1 MNMRKTV
8 HKFGGFILI
17 EMIMAIV
24 LLGVIGVF
32 TSMFLYTGIKG
43 YLIAKQTTDG
53 AMRAQVALDRINL
66 ELRKITD
73 LPGPAPNPKPDE
85 ITYTT
90 DDLPGTRKILYDSNA
105 NTISIEVNIGG
116 DINTYLLLDRVET
129 FNLTWEEA
137 NLDNSGD
144 ASKEIAGINV
154 EFTLEDVG
162 RPFNMRIYP
171 RNWLTALP

>member
-1 MNMRKTV
+1 MKNIF
-8 HKFGGFILI
+8 HKFSGFILI

-24 LLGVIGVF
+24 LLGVIGIF

-53 AMRAQVALDRINL
+53 AMRAQIALDRINL

-73 LPGPAPNPKPDE
+73 LPSPGPNPEPDQ

-90 DDLPGTRKILYDSNA
+90 DDLPGTRKIVYDSDA
-105 NTISIEVNIGG
+105 NTISIEVTIGG
-116 DINTYLLLDRVET
+116 DTDTYLLLDRVET

-144 ASKEIAGINV
+144 ASVEIAGINI

-171 RNWLTALP
+171 RNWLRVLP

>member
-1 MNMRKTV
+1 MRNI
-8 HKFGGFILI
+8 FNNFSGFILV
-17 EMIMAIV
+17 EMIVAIV

-32 TSMFLYTGIKG
+32 TSMFLYTGVKG

-53 AMRAQVALDRINL
+53 ALRAQVALDRINL

-73 LPGPAPNPKPDE
+73 LPGPAPNPESDQV
-85 ITYTT
+85 TYTT
-90 DDLPGTRKILYDSNA
+90 DDLPGTRKIVYDSDA
-105 NTISIEVNIGG
+105 NTISIEVTIGI
-116 DINTYLLLDRVET
+116 DTNTYLLLDRVET

-137 NLDNSGD
+137 NLDDSGD
-144 ASKEIAGINV
+144 ASLEIAGINV

-171 RNWLTALP
+171 RNWVRALP

>member
-1 MNMRKTV
+1 MKKII
-8 HKFGGFILI
+8 HKFNGFILV
-17 EMIMAIV
+17 EMIVAIV
-24 LLGVIGVF
+24 LLGVIGIF

-43 YLIAKQTTDG
+43 YLIAKQTSNG

-73 LPGPAPNPKPDE
+73 LPGPGPNPKSDE
-85 ITYTT
+85 VTYTT
-90 DDLPGTRKILYDSNA
+90 DDLPGTRKIIFDTNA
-105 NTISIEVNIGG
+105 KTISIEVTIGV
-116 DINTYLLLDRVET
+116 DINTYLLLDDVSS

-137 NLDNSGD
+137 NLDDSVD
-144 ASKEIAGINV
+144 ASLEISGINI

-171 RNWLTALP
+171 RNWLRAVP

>member
-1 MNMRKTV
+1 MKNIF
-8 HKFGGFILI
+8 HKFSGFILI

-24 LLGVIGVF
+24 LLGVIGIF

-43 YLIAKQTTDG
+43 YLIAKQTSDG
-53 AMRAQVALDRINL
+53 AMRAQIALDRINL

-73 LPGPAPNPKPDE
+73 LPGPAPNPEPDQ

-90 DDLPGTRKILYDSNA
+90 DDLPGTRKIVYDSNA
-105 NTISIEVNIGG
+105 NTISIEVTIGF
-116 DINTYLLLDRVET
+116 DTDTYLLLDRVET

-137 NLDNSGD
+137 NLDDSPD
-144 ASKEIAGINV
+144 ASLEIAGINV
-154 EFTLEDVG
+154 ELTLEDVG

-171 RNWLTALP
+171 RNWLRVLP

>member
-1 MNMRKTV
+1 MKKIF

-53 AMRAQVALDRINL
+53 AMRAQIALDRINL
-66 ELRKITD
+66 ELRKIND
-73 LPGPAPNPKPDE
+73 LTGPAPNPKPDG
-85 ITYTT
+85 ITYTG

-105 NTISIEVNIGG
+105 NTISIEVTIGVES
-116 DINTYLLLDRVET
+116 NTYLLLDRVET

-144 ASKEIAGINV
+144 ASMEIAGINV

-171 RNWLTALP
+171 RNWLPAPP

>member
-1 MNMRKTV
+1 MKKIF
-8 HKFGGFILI
+8 HKFSGFILI
-17 EMIMAIV
+17 EMIVAIV

-32 TSMFLYTGIKG
+32 TSMFLYTGVKG
-43 YLIAKQTTDG
+43 YLIAKQTSDG

-85 ITYTT
+85 VTYTT
-90 DDLPGTRKILYDSNA
+90 DDLPGTRKIIYDSNA
-105 NTISIEVNIGG
+105 NTISIEVTILA
-116 DINTYLLLDRVET
+116 DTNTYLLLDRVET

-144 ASKEIAGINV
+144 ATMEIAGINI

-171 RNWLTALP
+171 RNWVQALP

>member
-1 MNMRKTV
+1 MRKIFN
-8 HKFGGFILI
+8 KFGGFILI
-17 EMIMAIV
+17 EMIVAIV

-32 TSMFLYTGIKG
+32 TSMFLYTGVKG

-53 AMRAQVALDRINL
+53 ALRAQVALDRINL

-73 LPGPAPNPKPDE
+73 LPGPAPNPESDE

-90 DDLPGTRKILYDSNA
+90 DDLPGARKILYDSNA
-105 NTISIEVNIGG
+105 NTISIEVNIAG
-116 DINTYLLLDRVET
+116 DINTYLLLDRVAV

-144 ASKEIAGINV
+144 ATMEIAGINV

-171 RNWLTALP
+171 RNWLRALP